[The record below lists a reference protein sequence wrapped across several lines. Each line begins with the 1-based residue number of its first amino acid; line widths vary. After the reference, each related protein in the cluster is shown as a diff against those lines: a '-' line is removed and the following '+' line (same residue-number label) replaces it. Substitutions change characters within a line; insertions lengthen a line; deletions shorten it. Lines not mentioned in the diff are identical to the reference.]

1 MNVRDK
7 LDQME
12 TIDQQNAAR
21 DVAFAAVQRQEERDG
36 A

>member
-7 LDQME
+7 LDLMK

-21 DVAFAAVQRQEERDG
+21 DAAFAAAQRQEERDG

>member
-1 MNVRDK
+1 VM
-7 LDQME
+7 

-21 DVAFAAVQRQEERDG
+21 DAADDRLDFRRHAWES